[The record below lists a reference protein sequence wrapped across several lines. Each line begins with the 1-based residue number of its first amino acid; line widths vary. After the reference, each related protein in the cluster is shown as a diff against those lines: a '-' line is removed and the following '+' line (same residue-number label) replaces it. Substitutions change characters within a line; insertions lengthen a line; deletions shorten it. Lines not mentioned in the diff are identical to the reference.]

1 MGSSNS
7 SVKGLTFQGKI
18 EEFTENNKVKL
29 EFATMTRKG
38 NSKIALDTAP
48 MNVYNVA
55 SDIAEAGS
63 TDYKIVATGHSAKKG
78 DTIRFLV
85 TANALE
91 ELEINVKSISA
102 NEIVLDG
109 VLSASITAAD
119 TFDILRPITPRVDST
134 GAAITTAAPLR
145 IQVDSGG
152 GPVDTVVLDD
162 QATPSN
168 TVPIPVR
175 LYGVS
180 GNINITAED
189 LNVQLSHLGANADSV
204 KIGDGT
210 EIALVSALGELQVKD
225 DGLNADFNTL
235 LTALD
240 GGARQ
245 MRVDIID
252 EGSLALDS
260 SVTDMSAKLP
270 LTLGE
275 KAESA
280 SMSVTLSTENEGK
293 LDRIMDSVEIL
304 DNAVLGNEMQ
314 VDLVDLGGA
323 ATELTLDA
331 INDKF
336 SSLGEKAA
344 SNSVPVTLSTENEG
358 KLDRI
363 MDSVELLD
371 DALDGGARQLRVDII
386 GEGSLALDSSLTSIS
401 NKLPAALGQA
411 NKAGSMSVTIA
422 SDQESLNTNAAVVD
436 FLDGGV
442 VDTSSTNITTG
453 AGPNLVASLAANV
466 TKIQIIED
474 IGEFMSLKDGGGT
487 VLAYLPLG
495 GGEVEVSISSGT
507 ALHIASETGSTIN
520 VGKIAINFLG

>member
-134 GAAITTAAPLR
+134 GAAITSAAPLR

-180 GNINITAED
+180 GNINITSED

-204 KIGDGT
+204 QIGDGT
-210 EIALVSALGELQVKD
+210 EIALVNASGELQVRD
-225 DGLNADFNTL
+225 DDANTD
-235 LTALD
+235 LD
-240 GGARQ
+240 TIAGAVSGTEMQ
-245 MRVDIID
+245 VDVVD
-252 EGSLALDS
+252 AGPLATE
-260 SVTDMSAKLP
+260 VTLSAMSAKLP
-270 LTLGE
+270 ASLGE
-275 KAESA
+275 KAEAA
-280 SMSVTLSTENEGK
+280 SMSVTLSTENEAI
-293 LDRIMDSVEIL
+293 LTSMDTDLSTL
-304 DNAVLGNEMQ
+304 AGAVSGSEMQ
-314 VDLVDLGGA
+314 VDIVDIAGISTEVTLSALNGKFSSLGQKASAASAPVVLSSEQETILSNIDTDLPTLAGAVSGSELQVDLVGLGGA
-323 ATELTLDA
+323 ATEATL
-331 INDKF
+331 
-336 SSLGEKAA
+336 AA
-344 SNSVPVTLSTENEG
+344 MS
-358 KLDRI
+358 
-363 MDSVELLD
+363 
-371 DALDGGARQLRVDII
+371 A
-386 GEGSLALDSSLTSIS
+386 
-401 NKLPAALGQA
+401 KLPAALGQA

-442 VDTSSTNITTG
+442 VDSSSTNITTG

-507 ALHIASETGSTIN
+507 ALHIASESGSTIN